1 MSGEK
6 SNIETSLRRRMKLLR
21 WTADEG
27 LSQVREIAG
36 ELSKCLASGGAVF
49 VCGNGG
55 SASQAEHLAGELV
68 GRFKKER
75 DSLRVFAL
83 TADSAVVT
91 ALANDYGYDEVFSR
105 QLNGMARRGDCLLAL
120 STSGESKN
128 IVKAC
133 ETAKKKGA
141 RVFALT
147 GQGGGTVGAVS
158 EACLAVP
165 DSDTARIQEIHLL
178 AIHLICQL
186 VEESMTSPATSRSGN
201 V

>member
-6 SNIETSLRRRMKLLR
+6 NTIETSLHRRMKLFE
-21 WTADEG
+21 WIAGEG
-27 LSQVREIAG
+27 LSRVRDIAD
-36 ELSKCLASGGAVF
+36 ELSKCLADGGAVF

-75 DSLRVFAL
+75 DSFRVFAL

-105 QLNGMARRGDCLLAL
+105 QLNGMARKGDGLLAL

-128 IVKAC
+128 IVRAC

-147 GQGGGTVGAVS
+147 GQGGGTVGVVS
-158 EACLAVP
+158 DVCLAVP
-165 DSDTARIQEIHLL
+165 DSDTARIQEIHLV
-178 AIHLICQL
+178 AIHLICEL
-186 VEESMTSPATSRSGN
+186 VEEAMTSSDTSR
-201 V
+201 